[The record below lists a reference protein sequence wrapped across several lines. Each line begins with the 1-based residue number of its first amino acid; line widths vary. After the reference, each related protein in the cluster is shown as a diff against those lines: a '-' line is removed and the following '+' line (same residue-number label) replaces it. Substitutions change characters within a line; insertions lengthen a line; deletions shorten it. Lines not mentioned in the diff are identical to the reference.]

1 MASKMTHER
10 KMRAYKRGLKAGREG
25 ARYVCPYTT
34 PALMD
39 QWIHGYQIGS
49 RAEAEARA

>member
-1 MASKMTHER
+1 MTTAQ
-10 KMRAYKRGLKAGREG
+10 KMRAYRRGLKAGKVR
-25 ARYVCPYTT
+25 AKYVCPYTT

-49 RAEAEARA
+49 REAVS